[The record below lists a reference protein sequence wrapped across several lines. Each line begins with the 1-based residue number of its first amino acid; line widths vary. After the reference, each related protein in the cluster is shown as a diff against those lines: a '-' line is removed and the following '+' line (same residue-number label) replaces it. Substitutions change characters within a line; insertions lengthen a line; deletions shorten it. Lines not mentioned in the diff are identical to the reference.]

1 MHLTMC
7 LSGLWLC
14 ICLLSLRRRRFLSAH
29 EGCGPCSPWPA
40 PCPGILGPVVP
51 LAPGPWPQHPSQR
64 PKAGGRGRYPALQVS
79 RMGAREAQQTQGPR
93 QLRGPGRMCPASLPQ
108 LPFPCTGFVLC
119 SLAREPRGTSILPG
133 PSPIEQGPLFPND
146 ATSAGTGHWE
156 AGEKQA
162 GQQRQ
167 LRQRR
172 APGRSASE
180 GMRSRKGRQA
190 GGEG

>member
-7 LSGLWLC
+7 PSGLWLC

-29 EGCGPCSPWPA
+29 EGCGPHSPWPA

-51 LAPGPWPQHPSQR
+51 ALHLVPGLHTSPRDPRLGAEADTLLYRCHERVPG
-64 PKAGGRGRYPALQVS
+64 KLS
-79 RMGAREAQQTQGPR
+79 RHR

-146 ATSAGTGHWE
+146 ATSAATGHWE

-162 GQQRQ
+162 D
-167 LRQRR
+167 
-172 APGRSASE
+172 GRGS
-180 GMRSRKGRQA
+180 
-190 GGEG
+190 